1 MFNIVVLL
9 LSDGLISFNLK
20 VIMNKKHANTIVG
33 TVHIL
38 AVRLLAI
45 V

>member
-1 MFNIVVLL
+1 
-9 LSDGLISFNLK
+9 
-20 VIMNKKHANTIVG
+20 MNKKHANTIVG

-45 V
+45 VWLLMI